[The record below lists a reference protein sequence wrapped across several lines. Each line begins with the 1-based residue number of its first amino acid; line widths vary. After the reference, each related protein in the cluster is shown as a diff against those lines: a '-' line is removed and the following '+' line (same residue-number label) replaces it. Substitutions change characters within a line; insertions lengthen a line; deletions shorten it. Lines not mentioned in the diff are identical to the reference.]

1 MFQRYSGD
9 STSCGCAALKCSQ
22 ITSLVVSGTK
32 AVADPGGG
40 GHPQSISISSQ
51 CNFFHFRVV
60 FGKNF
65 AE

>member
-1 MFQRYSGD
+1 MFQRYSGE
-9 STSCGCAALKCSQ
+9 STSCGCAALKRSQ

-32 AVADPGGG
+32 AVADPG